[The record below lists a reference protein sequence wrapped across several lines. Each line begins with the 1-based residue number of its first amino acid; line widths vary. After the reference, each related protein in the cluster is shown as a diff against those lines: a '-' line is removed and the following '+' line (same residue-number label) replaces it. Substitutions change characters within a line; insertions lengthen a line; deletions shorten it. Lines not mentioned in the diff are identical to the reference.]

1 MVNQYGQ
8 SEIDPALIQALTER
22 RQQNQQRQQMPSIPN
37 LQGLMGGETAAPSG
51 ASPAAS
57 PAASGP
63 SGMSNLAG
71 SATPLLYA
79 YLIGQGKMIEGN
91 NPDSALGKGL
101 LGGLGPS
108 FNQLKEDPV
117 GMGLPSLLG
126 VPFLAPF
133 FASDD
138 ARKAKPEFAGIWESL
153 GLPG

>member
-1 MVNQYGQ
+1 MPNQFGQ
-8 SEIDPALIQALTER
+8 TEIDPALFQALMNR
-22 RQQNQQRQQMPSIPN
+22 RQQSQQGQQMPSIPN
-37 LQGLMGGETAAPSG
+37 LQGFMGGESAG
-51 ASPAAS
+51 AS

-63 SGMSNLAG
+63 TGMSNIAG

-79 YLIGQGKMIEGN
+79 YLIGQGKMLESE

-126 VPFLAPF
+126 FPFLAPF
-133 FASDD
+133 FANDKS
-138 ARKAKPEFAGIWESL
+138 RRAKPEFAGIWNAA
-153 GLPG
+153 GLPS

>member
-8 SEIDPALIQALTER
+8 SEIDPALIQALMER

-51 ASPAAS
+51 ASPAA
-57 PAASGP
+57 ASGP

-71 SATPLLYA
+71 AATPLLYA
-79 YLIGQGKMIEGN
+79 YLIGQGKVIEGN

-133 FASDD
+133 FASDK
-138 ARKAKPEFAGIWESL
+138 ARRAKPEFGGIWESL

>member
-1 MVNQYGQ
+1 MRNQFGQ
-8 SEIDPALIQALTER
+8 TEIDPALIQALMDR
-22 RQQNQQRQQMPSIPN
+22 RQQNQQRQQMPSVPN
-37 LQGLMGGETAAPSG
+37 LQGFMGGESAG
-51 ASPAAS
+51 AS

-63 SGMSNLAG
+63 TGMSNIAG
-71 SATPLLYA
+71 GATPLLYA

-126 VPFLAPF
+126 APFLAPF

-153 GLPG
+153 GLPS